1 MNLSIKVLLFPLLFA
16 VFISLV
22 PGITAQDIAQDIDDQ
37 RQNELARIDQIL
49 REMSDFLSSA
59 PSFGFTAHEIIDEVE
74 EGRRIQ
80 YSNTRSVVVR
90 RPNRLAGEVSGDL
103 VNRSFWF
110 DGRSFT
116 LLDREYNTYLQT
128 PAPDTIDNL
137 LDAIEE
143 QLEVVVPLGEML
155 SQNVYQALT
164 PLIQEATYLGLH
176 QVRGIECHH
185 LGFGQEDLDWQL
197 WVEASST
204 PVPRKMV
211 IVYKQEP
218 GIPQYAAVISEWD
231 FTIETPDELFQF
243 SPPEGARK
251 LDLTVRM
258 TPEESS
264 GQ

>member
-197 WVEASST
+197 WVDAGTTPAPRKIVINYRQEFGHPAYQALITDWRVDLELPDTLFEFSAPKGARQIEMT
-204 PVPRKMV
+204 PV
-211 IVYKQEP
+211 EDN
-218 GIPQYAAVISEWD
+218 E
-231 FTIETPDELFQF
+231 
-243 SPPEGARK
+243 
-251 LDLTVRM
+251 
-258 TPEESS
+258 
-264 GQ
+264 